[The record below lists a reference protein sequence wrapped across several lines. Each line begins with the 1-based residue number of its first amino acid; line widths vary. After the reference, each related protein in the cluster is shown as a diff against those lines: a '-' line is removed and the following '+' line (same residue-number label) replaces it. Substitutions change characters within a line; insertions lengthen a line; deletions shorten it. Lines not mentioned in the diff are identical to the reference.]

1 MGTSFLLL
9 LVLITS
15 ILVTKYVSNKI
26 DPPYV
31 APTEE
36 QQQELARKA
45 KAAAAATQVLRRFR
59 RGTSGPRPTKSP
71 QLVS

>member
-31 APTEE
+31 PPTEE
-36 QQQELARKA
+36 QKQELARKA
-45 KAAAAATQVLRRFR
+45 KAAAAAFAFLSAKGRDPKIDSEVKQ
-59 RGTSGPRPTKSP
+59 
-71 QLVS
+71 

>member
-1 MGTSFLLL
+1 MGTSFILL
-9 LVLITS
+9 LVLIAS

-31 APTEE
+31 SPNEE

-45 KAAAAATQVLRRFR
+45 KAAAAAFAFLAVK
-59 RGTSGPRPTKSP
+59 GNGPKIDSE
-71 QLVS
+71 VK

>member
-45 KAAAAATQVLRRFR
+45 KAAAAAFAFLSANRRD
-59 RGTSGPRPTKSP
+59 SKIDSEAK
-71 QLVS
+71 